1 MDYNLIFSNAILRI
15 FDDSNPPPALPALVP
30 VISNILGQV
39 PAAALDLLRGS
50 IEGIITNLPAITKV
64 LTEFITTTSS
74 AGTANVVGKVIEQ
87 FTGSAV
93 TWLERFRPFLE
104 SSESLSGEA
113 LSFIP
118 PEIYLIIPAINK
130 KVELG
135 TATPME
141 LVIAALLHDLQAL
154 FSVDAAT
161 PTPAL
166 SPSIKPSSVRVEDVK
181 NKFTLLAA
189 ALPDLCD
196 LGTLFNTLDVPSLA
210 QRAIKSYWAAS
221 KASSQSNI
229 APEAESKVSHS
240 ILSFFSSF

>member
-1 MDYNLIFSNAILRI
+1 M
-15 FDDSNPPPALPALVP
+15 PPLVP

-39 PAAALDLLRGS
+39 PTATLDLLRGS
-50 IEGIITNLPAITKV
+50 IEGIINNLPGITKA

-74 AGTANVVGKVIEQ
+74 AGTANVVGKVIDQ
-87 FTGSAV
+87 FTTNAV
-93 TWLERFRPFLE
+93 TWLERFRPFLQ
-104 SSESLSGEA
+104 SSESGSGEA

-154 FSVDAAT
+154 FSVDT
-161 PTPAL
+161 STPKPTNPTPRT
-166 SPSIKPSSVRVEDVK
+166 SGVRVEDVK

-189 ALPDLCD
+189 ALPDMCD
-196 LGTLFNTLDVPSLA
+196 VATLFSTLEVPSLA
-210 QRAIKSYWAAS
+210 QKALRSFWAAS
-221 KASSQSNI
+221 KASEQSNS
-229 APEAESKVSHS
+229 APGSEPTV
-240 ILSFFSSF
+240 F